1 MKPHGRV
8 ALVGSGEYL
17 PEMSK
22 FESELL
28 QKGGSDLFIQI
39 PTAAGRESSSR
50 LTYWQELGKSQAE
63 RIGAKQIFL
72 PVFTR
77 EDALRQ
83 DLAELI
89 EGAGLIYLS
98 GGDPH
103 YLASTLIDTPIYD
116 AIIRNWQSGSS
127 LAGCSA
133 GAMVLGPD
141 IPHFRKLKDEGDPGF
156 GVVPHIRTIPHFNK
170 FFRWIPEAAAQRFM
184 RAPEDICIVGIDEF
198 TAIYTDDLNS
208 WSVIGEGKMHLLK
221 GQNVG
226 IYGTEIKIVIEP

>member
-116 AIIRNWQSGSS
+116 AIIRNWQAGSS

-184 RAPEDICIVGIDEF
+184 KAPEDICIVGIDEF